1 MCKDISIEYW
11 SKRKKKRLNYFD
23 IKTKQIHTKTSV
35 VRRKMDYYITK
46 CLLYVAIRLN
56 MIDC

>member
-23 IKTKQIHTKTSV
+23 IKTKQMHKKNISSAAENG
-35 VRRKMDYYITK
+35 
-46 CLLYVAIRLN
+46 LLYYEMFIICSN
-56 MIDC
+56 QIKYN